1 MIPVIWG
8 TKSSQIHRDRKQHGG
23 GQEVGGGG
31 NDELLFNGYRVSAWE
46 GEKVLKTDGGDS
58 CIAMWTYLIPLI
70 CTFKMVKFYIVYVL
84 LQFFKI
90 MKLGIFIIVFW

>member
-1 MIPVIWG
+1 M
-8 TKSSQIHRDRKQHGG
+8 
-23 GQEVGGGG
+23 GGGG

-70 CTFKMVKFYIVYVL
+70 CTLKMVTFYIVYVL

-90 MKLGIFIIVFW
+90 IKFFYVITRLKLKYLDTL